1 MDPAKPSSSLK
12 ALNSGSG
19 HEVLMDELRDPL
31 DPDRP
36 KDAESRETDAVDG
49 TTAAETNQNHRGS
62 VDRLKFQTLG
72 YQRRTKQKVVTDFA
86 SVSKG
91 SSGGTKPRAALR
103 QVLFSQGA
111 NEKPSEDR
119 GQLDVLKQELE
130 AFAVPVSLRWTW
142 QEENQ
147 GTSLEK
153 NWTELVRSHATM
165 SRMQRHQQEALW
177 ELIHTEL
184 SYINKLIIIRD
195 LVIAALENLQLKGFL
210 LEVTPQLLFSN
221 LPSIIRAH
229 QLFWQ
234 QIIFPML
241 QEVRRSGEPF
251 DPLRL
256 EAGCLQF
263 HERFSCY
270 QLYCWEEENN
280 LEFSRRQTESNAHF
294 LTYVQW
300 VETHPQ
306 CERMRLG
313 DMQAKPHQRITKYP
327 LLLKAVLK
335 NSQDPHIQDSVGGM
349 LTSVNSFLESIND
362 YLRLKDEE
370 LALSISAQRVE
381 GYEVEG
387 ISEEI
392 DKHVRE
398 LCRFDLTCPIRGT
411 GPDVV
416 RKLLLEENLKVRGR
430 KDSKVEVVALL
441 FSDVLL
447 LTKVQ
452 KKGERLKMVRPPVAL
467 DRTNCIALKDGYS
480 FVLVEVGELQSAMN
494 VLILVS
500 STSDSCSTWVSTIHQ
515 AKVTLRNLRQ
525 KENNRLEN
533 LKIHQPES
541 KPVADLKIDD
551 METEGEEEP
560 VRHPSGTFVKKVT
573 DEELITPSINGSIEA
588 EPPDEVPSKDT
599 GPPFWRSQ
607 YSNSLRKTPQ
617 YRISGRQAA
626 FRPYEWIEMGVRQ
639 ELWNQQADEG
649 KVVESQI
656 TNQPNVTWNYRV
668 RSAPNLNHFTH
679 RTTGHPVQY
688 NTTGTYQL
696 MVGALPDVD
705 YPTDENTLQFHHQPA
720 ASRETNPGS
729 SSRRSSD
736 PVPGNQDS
744 RRNSTCSQSGDVEIP
759 PDPWSFSK
767 NLRSPG
773 LRRRRPV
780 NTSHG
785 PSAQTSN
792 RSVQRQTWTSSNS
805 YPSSNSDSDS
815 NLSMKRNSLPSSSS
829 ETHRV
834 LKLGSLKPNQGMFW
848 NMTDRTSADLHIN
861 SEPELPDL
869 KHQTKR
875 PKMKTQRSA
884 SIPNIIIER
893 GLRQPSGSLFAP
905 QHPEETPS
913 TPGYDRS
920 KQPSPL
926 EGLLERARDRD
937 RGAIR
942 RDRNVKMAY
951 PRSRYPPPSPSFST
965 TPSPPPSE
973 GDRDTE
979 WEEVELQRHRPLTVS
994 KGWKEQLV
1002 DGDEDDKRNSVVFAA
1017 GTSVD
1022 WPGWSFDDDEVMAYL
1037 RHGGEGL
1044 MEGINRS
1051 LGLWRLE
1058 EPSEDG
1064 ECCQV

>member
-19 HEVLMDELRDPL
+19 HEVLMDELRDLL

-36 KDAESRETDAVDG
+36 KDAESRETDAVNG
-49 TTAAETNQNHRGS
+49 TIAAEPNQNHRGS
-62 VDRLKFQTLG
+62 VDRLKFHTLG
-72 YQRRTKQKVVTDFA
+72 YQRRTKQKVVRDFT

-91 SSGGTKPRAALR
+91 SSAGTKPRAALR

-142 QEENQ
+142 QEENR
-147 GTSLEK
+147 GTSLEN
-153 NWTELVRSHATM
+153 NWTDLVRSHATM

-184 SYINKLIIIRD
+184 SYINKLLIIRD

-210 LEVTPQLLFSN
+210 LEVSPQLLFSN
-221 LPSIIRAH
+221 LPSIIKAH

-263 HERFSCY
+263 HERFSSY

-300 VETHPQ
+300 VETHSQ

-327 LLLKAVLK
+327 LLLMAVLK
-335 NSQDPHIQDSVGGM
+335 NSQDPDIQDAVRGM

-430 KDSKVEVVALL
+430 KDSKLEVVALL

-480 FVLVEVGELQSAMN
+480 FVLVEVGELQSVMN

-500 STSDSCSTWVSTIHQ
+500 STSESCSTWVSTIHQ
-515 AKVTLRNLRQ
+515 AKGTLRNLRQ
-525 KENNRLEN
+525 KENNKLEN

-541 KPVADLKIDD
+541 KAVPDLKIDD
-551 METEGEEEP
+551 VETEGEEEP
-560 VRHPSGTFVKKVT
+560 VRRPSGTFVKKLT
-573 DEELITPSINGSIEA
+573 DELITPSINGSKEA

-599 GPPFWRSQ
+599 GAPFWRSQ
-607 YSNSLRKTPQ
+607 SSNSLRKKEQ
-617 YRISGRQAA
+617 NRILVRQEA
-626 FRPYEWIEMGVRQ
+626 FRGCEWIEMGVRG
-639 ELWNQQADEG
+639 ELRNQQEDEAR
-649 KVVESQI
+649 VVESQI
-656 TNQPNVTWNYRV
+656 TNQLNVTWNHQV
-668 RSAPNLNHFTH
+668 QSAPNLNHFTH
-679 RTTGHPVQY
+679 RTAAHPVKY
-688 NTTGTYQL
+688 NTTATHQL

-705 YPTDENTLQFHHQPA
+705 YPTDENTSQLHHQPA
-720 ASRETNPGS
+720 ASRETNP
-729 SSRRSSD
+729 
-736 PVPGNQDS
+736 
-744 RRNSTCSQSGDVEIP
+744 QSGDVESS
-759 PDPWSFSK
+759 PDAWSFSK

-773 LRRRRPV
+773 LRRKRLV
-780 NTSHG
+780 NTSHS
-785 PSAQTSN
+785 PSAQMSN
-792 RSVQRQTWTSSNS
+792 RFVQRQTWTSSNS
-805 YPSSNSDSDS
+805 YLSSNSDSES

-834 LKLGSLKPNQGMFW
+834 LKLSSLKPKQGMFW
-848 NMTDRTSADLHIN
+848 NVTDRTSTDLHIN

-869 KHQTKR
+869 NLQTER

-884 SIPNIIIER
+884 SIPNIIIDR
-893 GLRQPSGSLFAP
+893 GLHQPSGSLFAP
-905 QHPEETPS
+905 QHPEDTP
-913 TPGYDRS
+913 TPGYDCS

-937 RGAIR
+937 RGAIK
-942 RDRNVKMAY
+942 RDRNVKTVH
-951 PRSRYPPPSPSFST
+951 PRSRYPPSPSFST

-979 WEEVELQRHRPLTVS
+979 WQEVELQRHRALTVS

-1002 DGDEDDKRNSVVFAA
+1002 DGDEDDKRNSVMFAD
-1017 GTSVD
+1017 GVNVD
-1022 WPGWSFDDDEVMAYL
+1022 WSGWCFDDDEVMAYL
-1037 RHGGEGL
+1037 HPGHEGL
-1044 MEGINRS
+1044 MEEISRS
-1051 LGLWRLE
+1051 LVLWNLE
-1058 EPSEDG
+1058 EPFEEG